1 MDKQE
6 KLGALI
12 KVWDAVLNVHD
23 EILGTPNDD
32 DIRYIDNVLYSV
44 EQIIQNKY
52 WEIKAREVQEPI
64 LTI

>member
-23 EILGTPNDD
+23 EILSTPNDD

-52 WEIKAREVQEPI
+52 WEIKAR
-64 LTI
+64 

>member
-6 KLGALI
+6 KLGTLI

-23 EILGTPNDD
+23 EILSTPNDD
-32 DIRYIDNVLYSV
+32 DTRYIDNVLYSV

-52 WEIKAREVQEPI
+52 WEIKAR
-64 LTI
+64 

>member
-6 KLGALI
+6 KLGTLI

-23 EILGTPNDD
+23 EILSTPNDD

-52 WEIKAREVQEPI
+52 WEIKAR
-64 LTI
+64 